1 MFAKSVIDCDLFID
15 MPQSARLLYY
25 DLSMRADDDGFI
37 TPQKIIRMTGASKD
51 DLSILIAKKFVIP
64 FDSGVVVIRHWK
76 VHNYIRKDTY
86 AETEYRE
93 EKNTLHLNERNVYE
107 ENPVDGMSTSRGR
120 AVDTGKDRLGKDSL
134 GYTQKENYIK
144 EKVDDVEGKEVT
156 TSKRFVKPT
165 LSEAQAYADEKGY
178 AFSVEQWI
186 SYYES
191 NGWKVGKNPM
201 KSWKASMNYWN
212 TNNGNNGRV
221 QGRKEEEVDHG
232 YNPLVDRIDNDE
244 EGNPWQ

>member
-64 FDSGVVVIRHWK
+64 FDSGVVVIRHWRIN
-76 VHNYIRKDTY
+76 NYLQSDRYKETSYVDEKSQLIVDRKKEYELADT
-86 AETEYRE
+86 
-93 EKNTLHLNERNVYE
+93 KCIQDV
-107 ENPVDGMSTSRGR
+107 S
-120 AVDTGKDRLGKDSL
+120 TGKDRLGKDRLDYS
-134 GYTQKENYIK
+134 QKENTK
-144 EKVDDVEGKEVT
+144 EKVEDVEPREVS
-156 TSKRFVKPT
+156 TSKRFSKPT
-165 LSEAQAYADEKGY
+165 LEEAQAYADEKGY
-178 AFSVEQWI
+178 RFSVEQWFA
-186 SYYES
+186 YYES

-201 KSWKASMNYWN
+201 KSWKASMSYW
-212 TNNGNNGRV
+212 NGNNSDNRA
-221 QGRKEEEVDHG
+221 QGKKVEEEVDHG
-232 YNPLVDRIDNDE
+232 YNPLIDRIDNDE

>member
-37 TPQKIIRMTGASKD
+37 TPQKVIRMTGASKD

-93 EKNTLHLNERNVYE
+93 ERNALHLNERNVYE
-107 ENPVDGMSTSRGR
+107 ENPVNVSSTCRQR
-120 AVDTGKDRLGKDSL
+120 AVDTGKDRLGKDRL
-134 GYTQKENYIK
+134 GYSQKENTK
-144 EKVDDVEGKEVT
+144 EKVEDVECREVN
-156 TSKRFVKPT
+156 TSKRFSKPT
-165 LSEAQAYADEKGY
+165 LEEAQAYADEKGY
-178 AFSVEQWI
+178 RFSVEQWFA
-186 SYYES
+186 YYES

-201 KSWKASMNYWN
+201 KSWKASMSYWN
-212 TNNGNNGRV
+212 GNSYNSA
-221 QGRKEEEVDHG
+221 QGKKEEEEVDHG
-232 YNPLVDRIDNDE
+232 YNPLIDRIDNDE